1 MELVSGNKLAAVAD
15 FLADDEVFGI
25 APCSHFNNSLTRN
38 RVNVPCDIGDCE
50 GDCPFYSKKNFIKW
64 IKKPDSKY
72 DVSNLK
78 RPQQEDF
85 IGYDNVSNSL
95 LDKDGYI
102 KALEEYC
109 DNLGDAL
116 ADAEYDFEEVA
127 DEVIETCKL
136 YGLEKITNLKNFALA
151 VAKEKKWYQKKKK
164 LKKRVTEEDKEELRR
179 LAEGLYGNDEE
190 QVSDEEVAELRKS
203 MEELGRNL

>member
-1 MELVSGNKLAAVAD
+1 MELVSLNKLEAVAD

-25 APCSHFNNSLTRN
+25 APCSHFNNSLKRD
-38 RVNVPCDIGDCE
+38 RVDVSCDIGDCD
-50 GDCPFYSKKNFIKW
+50 GDCPFYSKENFIKW

-116 ADAEYDFEEVA
+116 ADAEYDFEEVECGNRELQ
-127 DEVIETCKL
+127 DL
-136 YGLEKITNLKNFALA
+136 LEKIRGVLDGK
-151 VAKEKKWYQKKKK
+151 Y
-164 LKKRVTEEDKEELRR
+164 
-179 LAEGLYGNDEE
+179 
-190 QVSDEEVAELRKS
+190 
-203 MEELGRNL
+203 